1 MISGKKVLALIPAR
15 GGSKGIK
22 GKNIIDLCGKPLIAY
37 SIAAAK
43 ESVCVDR
50 IVVTTDSQEIQ
61 KVSAAY
67 GAYVP
72 FLRPPELASDTAK
85 TIDAV
90 LHAVNWLEEQGETYD
105 ILLLLQPTQ
114 PLRRAQDI
122 DAALNV
128 FVENGERG
136 VVSVRPVEEH
146 PILMRTM
153 DGAEMKHVLPLGST
167 VRRQDMPEYV
177 IVDGSIYINRIADL
191 SEKTS
196 FNDNP
201 VPYRMEKQ
209 YSVDIDEQP
218 DLELAKWYL
227 QKNAQTTK

>member
-1 MISGKKVLALIPAR
+1 MISGKRVLALIPAR
-15 GGSKGIK
+15 GGSKVIK

-37 SIAAAK
+37 SIDAAK
-43 ESVCVDR
+43 ESAYVDR
-50 IVVTTDSQEIQ
+50 IVVTTDSEQIQ
-61 KVSAAY
+61 KVSADC

-72 FLRPPELASDTAK
+72 FLRPQELASDTAK

-90 LHAVNWLEEQGETYD
+90 LHAVNWLKERGDNYD

-122 DAALNV
+122 DAALNL
-128 FVENGERG
+128 FVESGERG

-153 DGAEMKHVLPLGST
+153 DGGEMEHVLPLGST

-177 IVDGSIYINRIADL
+177 LVDGSIYINRIADL

-201 VPYRMEKQ
+201 VPYCMEKQ
-209 YSVDIDEQP
+209 YSVDIDEWT